1 MKAVGDEELVEGIE
15 KGTRVT
21 VKSPVTVYHS
31 PKLGDFNL
39 EGQEGEVMEVKI
51 ASYLASL
58 PSLYCPAQW
67 LNGVCIA
74 SSLTCLGIQHAHAV
88 A

>member
-1 MKAVGDEELVEGIE
+1 MRAMGDEELIEGIE
-15 KGTRVT
+15 KGTRVR

-58 PSLYCPAQW
+58 HS
-67 LNGVCIA
+67 
-74 SSLTCLGIQHAHAV
+74 
-88 A
+88 